1 MNNTELQID
10 LINGPIVRSI
20 ILFTIPLFV
29 SYIFQQ
35 FYNAADIFIIGKYL
49 QDSSLTAMGACT
61 ALYELLVGFGVG
73 FGNGMSIV
81 AARAYG
87 AGDTETLKKITASSL
102 VITVTVSIFVM
113 AVTQLWLKPVMVLL
127 DTPAESLEEA
137 YSYISVITTF
147 VGVLFLYN
155 LFSGM
160 LRAIGN
166 SVVPLLFLVLASV
179 INVVLDI
186 IFVENFGIRGAAFAT
201 VLAQLVSA
209 LLCLVYIGFGAKVLI
224 PSLKHFKPDPKLYKE
239 LAAQGL
245 SMAFM
250 GAIVHTGTVILQ
262 KAINSLDPLIV
273 AGHLC
278 ARKIFTLTN
287 IPIVTLGLASSTFV
301 SQNLGAGKIERIKK
315 GVKYSIYI
323 TLVWTVFLFIPA
335 WFGVE
340 HLVRFISSS
349 TKDVL
354 INYASN
360 YIKFMVP
367 FYLIL
372 GGLIIIRNS
381 LQGMGSKI
389 LPLISS
395 VIEFIGKIVFTWLII
410 PLLGEWGVI
419 LCEPLIW
426 CIMFAQLAFVFFKH
440 PLLQADKKRE

>member
-1 MNNTELQID
+1 MKKSAFQID
-10 LINGPIVRSI
+10 LINGPIIRSI
-20 ILFTIPLFV
+20 ILFTIPLFI

-35 FYNAADIFIIGKYL
+35 FYNAADTFIIGKYRS
-49 QDSSLTAMGACT
+49 DESLIAMGACT

-81 AARAYG
+81 AARAFG
-87 AGDTETLKKITASSL
+87 AGDDETLKKITASSL
-102 VITVTVSIFVM
+102 VITVI
-113 AVTQLWLKPVMVLL
+113 VTLFIMLITWLWLKPVMVLL
-127 DTPAESLEEA
+127 DTPAEYLEEA
-137 YSYISVITTF
+137 YSYISVITNF
-147 VGVLFLYN
+147 AGVLFFYN

-160 LRAIGN
+160 LRAVGN
-166 SVVPLLFLVLASV
+166 SVVPLLFLVLASA
-179 INVVLDI
+179 INIVLDI
-186 IFVENFGIRGAAFAT
+186 LFVDSLGIKGAAFAT
-201 VLAQLVSA
+201 VLAQLISA
-209 LLCLVYIGFGAKVLI
+209 FLCLAYIFYGARILI
-224 PSLKHFKPDPKLYKE
+224 PSWRHFKPESRIYKE

-262 KAINSLDPLIV
+262 KAINSLDSLIV

-287 IPIVTLGLASSTFV
+287 IPIITLGLASSTFV
-301 SQNLGAGKIERIKK
+301 SQNLGAGKIDRIKK

-323 TLVWTVFLFIPA
+323 TLLWTVILFIPV

-340 HLVRFISSS
+340 KLVEFISSS
-349 TKDVL
+349 QSSVL

-360 YIKFMVP
+360 YIKFTVP

-381 LQGMGSKI
+381 LQGLGSKI

-395 VIEFIGKIVFTWLII
+395 IIEFFGKIGFTMFII
-410 PLLGEWGVI
+410 PKMGEWGVI

-426 CIMFAQLAFVFFKH
+426 CIMFAQLAFVFFRH
-440 PLLQADKKRE
+440 PMLKE